1 MGKHY
6 WSSQIFRKLMESEIN
21 DFGVASMFWEEFYAK
36 HMRQLTFY
44 KKEFSPNAIL
54 EFDSIDDLRTFDSE
68 FLLNVDSEIITNIC
82 ETLKCNPYSYR
93 RIHIASSI

>member
-1 MGKHY
+1 MK
-6 WSSQIFRKLMESEIN
+6 N
-21 DFGVASMFWEEFYAK
+21 
-36 HMRQLTFY
+36 
-44 KKEFSPNAIL
+44 PNAIL

-93 RIHIASSI
+93 RIHVASSI

>member
-1 MGKHY
+1 MK
-6 WSSQIFRKLMESEIN
+6 N
-21 DFGVASMFWEEFYAK
+21 
-36 HMRQLTFY
+36 
-44 KKEFSPNAIL
+44 PNAIL

-93 RIHIASSI
+93 LSMRKERFVVSLRPIQYLEELLEA

>member
-1 MGKHY
+1 MKNAIILAAGKSDRFAPFTY
-6 WSSQIFRKLMESEIN
+6 E
-21 DFGVASMFWEEFYAK
+21 
-36 HMRQLTFY
+36 
-44 KKEFSPNAIL
+44 IL

-93 RIHIASSI
+93 RIHVASSI